1 MQAQIETLVKLQ
13 AVELERTRLTKAA
26 HELPGQIVQAK
37 AELAAAEQQA
47 ATATAALAAEET
59 LRANLERET
68 DAHRKKAARL
78 RAQQDSITTP
88 AQAEAVDHELR
99 FAESEAE
106 RLENEDLA
114 SMERSE
120 AQEDALAAAR
130 ALIESRTAALETTR
144 KRAGHRQA
152 EIDRELAVLN
162 TEREALRPL
171 IDAANLARFDRLCGS
186 RGTGLARIEN
196 QRCTGC
202 SMGVRPQ
209 TWNQLQAGELM
220 VCDSCSR
227 LIYWDP
233 AIAAPAPVPPD
244 PVAGASG
251 RAIRK

>member
-47 ATATAALAAEET
+47 ATATVALAAEET

-171 IDAANLARFDRLCGS
+171 IDAANLTRFDRLCGS

>member
-47 ATATAALAAEET
+47 ATATVALAAEET